1 MFRQFRAV
9 SEVPAE
15 FVAKNISFRGQ
26 IREIRQGNTLGVY
39 HIPLLRSFKK
49 PYSTSDSDAPA
60 QSSLLDVSLVGI
72 EFREGGYK
80 WLSDNVLSTEVK
92 MTPLQITKESMLD
105 CMVYKKKGWFSSA
118 SVNEEMVHQ
127 GVAVTCHVSTLTN
140 NPLYHKLQ
148 RRLLK
153 AELQAEKK
161 GVGIWIRPSLLER
174 LQNKVL
180 LPFSK
185 MKGVLSVVQNLS
197 VGSIFSRKS
206 GKVDK

>member
-1 MFRQFRAV
+1 
-9 SEVPAE
+9 
-15 FVAKNISFRGQ
+15 
-26 IREIRQGNTLGVY
+26 
-39 HIPLLRSFKK
+39 
-49 PYSTSDSDAPA
+49 
-60 QSSLLDVSLVGI
+60 
-72 EFREGGYK
+72 
-80 WLSDNVLSTEVK
+80 
-92 MTPLQITKESMLD
+92 
-105 CMVYKKKGWFSSA
+105 
-118 SVNEEMVHQ
+118 MVHQ

-161 GVGIWIRPSLLER
+161 GAGIWIRPSLLER

-185 MKGVLSVVQNLS
+185 MKGVLSAVQNRS

-206 GKVDK
+206 GKVDKWRTINYILWYHNLFECWAFKGTHCARAQWKILTLEIVNIKREYICKLFALRLYSFRNSKKTVQKFVFAITTRSQ